1 MKLNKHNII
10 RYLSIITVFTFVLPF
25 SYSFKNQNI
34 KTETTPLKV
43 IIAMLDSIKKIK
55 SYEFSLKAIERVEK
69 GEYLTAESNV
79 KLNMNPKA
87 LYFRNEKRKISV
99 MYVAGTNENKA
110 LVKAKSLMNTTVS
123 LDPYGNMMRKNQ
135 HYTIHQI
142 GYDYF
147 GKTIAIALSKDR
159 ENLSKNLKFLPKKT
173 INGKTCIGL
182 MFDDPKFSYTKYT
195 VQKNEDVS
203 SIAAKFNVSEYLLRL
218 KNDLHSFYGDIK
230 VGKVIEIPSNY
241 CKNILLYLDEKTLL
255 PVTISIYDDTGL
267 FENYEFLN
275 VKTNKKFGAEDF
287 GKFYKD

>member
-1 MKLNKHNII
+1 MKANKYNII
-10 RYLSIITVFTFVLPF
+10 RYLSIIGVFALILPL

-34 KTETTPLKV
+34 KSEITPIKAV
-43 IIAMLDSIKKIK
+43 IAMLDSIKKIK

-69 GEYLTAESNV
+69 GEYLSAESYV
-79 KLNMNPKA
+79 KLNVHPRA

-99 MYVAGTNENKA
+99 MYVSGTNENKA

-135 HYTIHQI
+135 HYTIHQL

-147 GKTIAIALSKDR
+147 AKTIATALLQDK
-159 ENLSKNLKFLPKKT
+159 ENLSKNLKFLPKKN
-173 INGKTCIGL
+173 IGGKTCVGL
-182 MFDDPKFSYTKYT
+182 IFDDPKFGYTKYT
-195 VQKNEDVS
+195 VGKNEDVS

-218 KNDLHSFYGDIK
+218 KNDLHSFYGNIK
-230 VGKVIEIPSNY
+230 AGKVIEIPTNY

-255 PVTISIYDDTGL
+255 PATISIYDDTGL

-275 VKTNKKFGAEDF
+275 VKTNKKFGPEDF

>member
-1 MKLNKHNII
+1 MKANKNNII
-10 RYLSIITVFTFVLPF
+10 KNLGVFFALTLVVLI
-25 SYSFKNQNI
+25 SYSFKNQNN

-55 SYEFSLKAIERVEK
+55 SYEFSLKAMERVEK
-69 GEYLTAESNV
+69 GEYLSAESYV
-79 KLNMNPKA
+79 KLNVNPKA
-87 LYFRNEKRKISV
+87 LYFRNEKKKISV
-99 MYVAGTNENKA
+99 MYVEGTNQNKA
-110 LVKAKSLMNTTVS
+110 LVKAKALMNNTVS

-135 HYTIHQI
+135 HYTIHEL
-142 GYDYF
+142 GYDF
-147 GKTIAIALSKDR
+147 FAKTITTALLKDR
-159 ENLSKNLKFLPKKT
+159 ENISKNLKFIPKKN
-173 INGKTCIGL
+173 IQGKTCIGL
-182 MFDDPKFSYTKYT
+182 IFDDPKFTYTKYT

-218 KNDLHSFYGDIK
+218 KNDLHSFYGNIK

-267 FENYEFLN
+267 FENYEYFN